1 MSRLEKKCVIGSAAL
16 HGLLLVVFLFGS
28 AFLSSD
34 RKAPTMPPV
43 ITIIAQP
50 TDKAVSTGG
59 SRTGNPEP
67 PPPPPEPQPAQ
78 PIQPVPPTPQPEPP
92 KPVKQ
97 PEPEPAK
104 PKDTA
109 KTTPEKS
116 DFAPKKDN
124 KKTTPDKKN
133 LASENSK
140 PSRHIS
146 TNLVKRTPNN
156 QFAAA
161 QQRASAERAR
171 QDAQA
176 EANRRHQALV
186 GQIGGI
192 VNGVGKS
199 LGKSTVVEPLGDGG
213 AAFANWGGLVGEIY
227 KRAVYASHP
236 QSDGDA
242 VAVIRVVVQR
252 DGTVKDADWKSRTG
266 NTALDK
272 AVDRAMRVVREVPP
286 FPADSKDAERSFNI
300 NIGFEA
306 KRVTT

>member
-1 MSRLEKKCVIGSAAL
+1 MRHRISRPARAAAGGVPVRLGLRQFGPQDPADAAGHHDLRATDGQEHLDRRLAHRQPRTASASPRA
-16 HGLLLVVFLFGS
+16 
-28 AFLSSD
+28 
-34 RKAPTMPPV
+34 
-43 ITIIAQP
+43 
-50 TDKAVSTGG
+50 
-59 SRTGNPEP
+59 
-67 PPPPPEPQPAQ
+67 
-78 PIQPVPPTPQPEPP
+78 PPTPPTPPPDSPKPVKAPDPAPEPP
-92 KPVKQ
+92 K
-97 PEPEPAK
+97 AR
-104 PKDTA
+104 DTA
-109 KTTPEKS
+109 KTKTTPEKS

-124 KKTTPDKKN
+124 KNTPDKKE
-133 LASENSK
+133 LASENSNK
-140 PSRHIS
+140 SSRHIS
-146 TNLVKRTPNN
+146 TNVVKRTHNN

-161 QQRASAERAR
+161 QQRANADRAR

-192 VNGVGKS
+192 VNGVGKT

-213 AAFANWGGLVGEIY
+213 AAFANWGSLVGEIY

-236 QSDGDA
+236 QSDEDA
-242 VAVIRVVVQR
+242 VAVIRVVVRR

-266 NTALDK
+266 NPALDK

-286 FPADSKDAERSFNI
+286 FPADSKDTERGFNI